1 MLFLLAFALVAVA
14 ALASAAALRLS
25 LAGTLLGAYLVG
37 SAEVVLIAEA
47 LSPFHAIGRVGYLAC
62 ETALAGAAVV
72 VWRRVGSPRPSLPRV
87 SLRRHPLLLVLATA
101 VGIALVFELVLATT
115 TVPNNWDALTYHLS
129 RAAAWYQ
136 QGSLGWL
143 DAHTLRE
150 NIFPPNAEI
159 EALFTMVFTHG
170 DRLTALPQYVA
181 ELALLVAIFG
191 IARRLGF
198 GRADAVF
205 ASLLFATLSEV
216 VLQATSA
223 QNDLVVSAYVV
234 ACAYFVLGRTR
245 ADTALTGLA
254 LGLAL
259 GTKLTAVYALPVLA
273 LLAVLTLPRRRLA
286 GLAAASAVAFVA
298 VGSFAYVE
306 NVVHGHGPLG
316 PREVR
321 MPFTPE
327 VSPGGTVSTA
337 SRVLYRFADLSGYAA
352 DIRVR
357 VTVMNAGIFAF
368 DKLGIDAE
376 PVGATQR
383 PFYFI
388 PNIRAN
394 EDVSFFGPLGA
405 FLLVPL
411 LLGYCGAF
419 VVRRTSGKKAA
430 LALALPLFAVELAV
444 TYKYNEWLG
453 RFMIVP
459 VALGTALVARV
470 YAARLVSGIFAVM
483 GIVFLAFAL
492 VHNERK
498 PLDVWSLSR
507 VGQQELTFEGGGPS
521 PSLRG
526 IATLVPQDT
535 RIGVL
540 LADEDFDYPLY
551 GAHLSRRLVP
561 LPADEPL
568 RAARSLGLQWVVI
581 GNVATQGDSG
591 WTGVRFRD
599 NWDLVA
605 PKGTPEARAIAAY
618 LRTAT
623 PQNER
628 PNGSLSA
635 SNARSSGTSAS

>member
-87 SLRRHPLLLVLATA
+87 SLRCHPLLLVLATA

-216 VLQATSA
+216 VLQA
-223 QNDLVVSAYVV
+223 
-234 ACAYFVLGRTR
+234 TR

-623 PQNER
+623 PQSER

-635 SNARSSGTSAS
+635 SSTRSSGTSAS